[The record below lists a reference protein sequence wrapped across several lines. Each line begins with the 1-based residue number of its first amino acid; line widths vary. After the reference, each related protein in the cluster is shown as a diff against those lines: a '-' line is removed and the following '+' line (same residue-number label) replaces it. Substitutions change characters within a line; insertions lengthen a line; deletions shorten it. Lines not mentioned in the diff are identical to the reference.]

1 MTIDLAGI
9 LVIGSRSETSSASQS
24 VEFWSAT
31 DPEQGSCGLNDF
43 PRKMDSGPTVNLVS
57 GCLVA
62 CFETSCEIYQDG
74 SWKHLQNTTDRRR
87 YHSSATAEKGLLLIG
102 GFFSDSTE
110 WISVDGSGPQPGPF
124 RVLNGPHHC
133 TIQLSDDIV
142 VLTGGVN
149 YVENYVTQ
157 YHLSDGTK
165 TALTPLGRP
174 RESHAC
180 GVYQD
185 AGGKQVSKR
194 LGKYKYKNTNTK
206 TQLHKDKEF
215 TRTQHTNK

>member
-9 LVIGSRSETSSASQS
+9 LVIGSGSDTSSASQS
-24 VEFWSAT
+24 VEFWSAA

-102 GFFSDSTE
+102 GLLSESTE
-110 WISVDGSGPQPGPF
+110 WIFVNGSDPQPGPF
-124 RVLNGPHHC
+124 NVQNGQHHC

-142 VLTGGVN
+142 VLTGGTVTGD
-149 YVENYVTQ
+149 YVTQ
-157 YHLSDGTK
+157 YHLSDGTE
-165 TALTPLGRP
+165 TDLTPLGRP
-174 RESHAC
+174 REGHAC

-185 AGGKQVSKR
+185 ADGQQVSKR
-194 LGKYKYKNTNTK
+194 LCTFKYCSVWP
-206 TQLHKDKEF
+206 
-215 TRTQHTNK
+215 R